1 MKRLLVS
8 AGLLLILSAAYA
20 KKFPGYVIT
29 LKNDTITL
37 LIKVPGII
45 TPSFG
50 GKVDD
55 VGTVDSLGT
64 SKTYDSTTIK
74 EFGYTRDSAEHIF
87 KFRPT
92 QNGRT
97 YFLEEIIGGP
107 KANMYQYEWVYK
119 QSVEQF
125 YTFEKSTGEF
135 LFLKNYDKLET
146 LRNKLSAFYG
156 DTPEITEFIS
166 KRFTGR
172 GRIQKD
178 ISEILNKVNGPST
191 VDYFKNAGTGLF

>member
-1 MKRLLVS
+1 MIS
-8 AGLLLILSAAYA
+8 ATLLLIFSAGYA

-29 LKNDTITL
+29 LNNDTITL

-50 GKVDD
+50 AKVED

-64 SKTYDSTTIK
+64 SKTYDSTAIK
-74 EFGYTRDSAEHIF
+74 EFGYTRDSAVHIF
-87 KFRPT
+87 KFRPI

-107 KANMYQYEWVYK
+107 RANIYQYEFAFN

-125 YTFEKSTGEF
+125 YTFEKPSGEF

-146 LRNKLSAFYG
+146 LREKLSAFYG
-156 DTPEITEFIS
+156 DTPEIKEFIA
-166 KRFTGR
+166 KRFQGR
-172 GRIQKD
+172 GHIQKD

-191 VDYFKNAGTGLF
+191 IDYFKNAGTGLF